1 MERKMTTDTA
11 HRQASRPIPHSS
23 HWGAFSATP
32 TPQGLRVE
40 PHPGDPD
47 PSPILRNI
55 PDAPMHRSRIT
66 QPMVRRGWLEDG
78 PGPDDRRGRDSFVP
92 LSWPEALDL
101 AAKEIARVADK
112 HSKEAVFGGSYGWSS
127 AGRFHH
133 AQSQVH
139 RFLNTAI
146 GGYTKS
152 VNTYSAGASAVIFP
166 HFAGPMDRISRWDG
180 TWSEMA
186 DHSELIVAF
195 GGMALRNSQVSA
207 GGISQHVASGSMAR
221 AKVRGADFVLVSPLR
236 DDLPG
241 GVEPEWVAVRP
252 NTDVALM
259 LGIAHTLIAD
269 GTVDRAFLDRYST
282 GYDRFEAYVLGKSDG
297 VAKDAAWASRI
308 CEIGEDRIVEL
319 ARRMAAKRTLIT
331 MSHSMQRAE
340 HGEQPV
346 WMAMTLAAMLGQV
359 GGTGTGFA
367 YAIGAIGNVG
377 KQMLAVPIP
386 TLPQGSNGAKT
397 YIPVAR
403 ISDMLLQP
411 GAAFDYDGHR
421 LTYPDIRLIYWAGGN
436 PFHHHQD
443 LDRLRRA
450 FGRPDTVMIHDA
462 FWTAS
467 AKHADFVFPATI
479 TLERDD
485 LGAAGNDPKLIA
497 MKQVVRPFGQA
508 RDDYD
513 IFTDLAERLGRR
525 REFTE
530 DRTAAEWLEHL
541 YEPTRA
547 ALAKLGLEAPSL
559 AELWARGEIDL
570 PLDPRP
576 SIMKMFRQDPEKNP
590 LPTPSGKI
598 EIFSET
604 IAAFGYDDCPGH
616 PAWLE
621 PAEWLGGAAAAEH
634 PLQLVANQPS
644 TRLHSQLD
652 FGSNSQAGKRD
663 GREPLRMHPKDAAT
677 RKLATGD
684 TVRVFNGRGAFL
696 ATLVV
701 SEDVRQGVVQCS
713 TGAWFTP
720 VEEDGTT
727 ICVHGNVN
735 TVTRDVGTS
744 RLAQGCTGQL
754 CLVDVVRQVT
764 PVARRD
770 PYAAPKIEE
779 LQTA

>member
-1 MERKMTTDTA
+1 MTTG
-11 HRQASRPIPHSS
+11 RPRDRTSGPVPHSS

-47 PSPILRNI
+47 PSPILHNI
-55 PDAPMHRSRIT
+55 PDAPAHRSRIL
-66 QPMVRRGWLEDG
+66 QPMARRGWLEDG
-78 PGPDDRRGRDSFVP
+78 PGPDDRRGRDGFVP
-92 LSWPEALDL
+92 LSWPQALDL
-101 AAKEIARVADK
+101 AAKEIARVAER
-112 HSKEAVFGGSYGWSS
+112 HSSEAVFGGSYGWSS

-139 RFLNTAI
+139 RFLNTTI

-166 HFAGPMDRISRWDG
+166 HFAGPMDKISRWDA

-186 DHSELIVAF
+186 EHSELIVAF
-195 GGMALRNSQVSA
+195 GGMALRNAQVSA
-207 GGISQHVASGSMAR
+207 GGISRHVASGSMAR
-221 AKVRGADFVLVSPLR
+221 ARARGAAFVLVSPLR
-236 DDLPG
+236 DDLPA
-241 GVEPEWVAVRP
+241 GVEAEWMAVRP

-259 LGIAHTLIAD
+259 LGIAHTLITEGKAD
-269 GTVDRAFLDRYST
+269 RSFLDRCCT
-282 GYDRFEAYVLGKSDG
+282 GYDRFEAYVLGRTDG
-297 VAKDAAWASRI
+297 VAKDPRWASRI
-308 CEIGEDRIVEL
+308 CEIEEWRIAAL
-319 ARRMAAKRTLIT
+319 ARRMAERRTLIT

-386 TLPQGSNGAKT
+386 TLPQGSNSAKS

-411 GAAFDYDGHR
+411 GAAFDYNGSR
-421 LTYPDIRLIYWAGGN
+421 LAYPDIRLIYWAGGN

-450 FGRPDTVMIHDA
+450 FARPDTILVHDA

-467 AKHADFVFPATI
+467 ARHADLIFPATI

-497 MKQVVRPFGQA
+497 MKQVVQPFGQT
-508 RDDYD
+508 RDDFA
-513 IFTDLAERLGRR
+513 IFADLAERLERR
-525 REFTE
+525 RDFTE
-530 DRTAAEWLEHL
+530 DRTAAQWLEHL

-547 ALAKLGLEAPSL
+547 ALAKLGLEAPSF
-559 AELWARGEIDL
+559 AEFWARGEIDL

-576 SIMKMFRQDPEKNP
+576 GMIKLFRQDPEKNP

-604 IAAFGYDDCPGH
+604 IAGFGYDDCPGH

-652 FGSNSQAGKRD
+652 FGANSQAGKRD
-663 GREPLRMHPKDAAT
+663 GREPLRMHPLDAAQ
-677 RKLATGD
+677 RSLATGD

-701 SEDVRQGVVQCS
+701 SEDVRRGVVQCS

-720 VEEDGTT
+720 VEEAGGGV

-754 CLVDVVRQVT
+754 CLVDVIRQT
-764 PVARRD
+764 ELVAWRD
-770 PYAAPKIEE
+770 PYSAPKIE
-779 LQTA
+779 QPAII